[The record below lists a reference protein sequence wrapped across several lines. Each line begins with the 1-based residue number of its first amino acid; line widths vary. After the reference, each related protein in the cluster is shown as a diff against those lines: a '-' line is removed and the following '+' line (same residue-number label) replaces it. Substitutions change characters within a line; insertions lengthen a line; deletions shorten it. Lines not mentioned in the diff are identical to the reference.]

1 MFNMFLKF
9 LLKIDLEIR
18 KVELSE
24 DNKGKIWVNNCDRF
38 LFLKIIVVFLRMVRD
53 VLFIVVI
60 L

>member
-18 KVELSE
+18 NVELSE
-24 DNKGKIWVNNCDRF
+24 DNKGKIWVNNRF

>member
-24 DNKGKIWVNNCDRF
+24 DNKGKIWVNNRF
-38 LFLKIIVVFLRMVRD
+38 LFLKIIVVFLRIVRD

>member
-24 DNKGKIWVNNCDRF
+24 DNKGKIWVNNRF